1 MNDSSIDHVVRLPEQ
16 PDSSD
21 DDESPRKRLKS
32 SRPDSPVQV
41 HQRNAE
47 DWDHF
52 VRAGARLKNL
62 ATLAMQWNE
71 GPGTTQPEEDEE
83 AIANPASTTLNQQ
96 YSHLAKLASEK
107 TAECIVLE
115 KVRFQK
121 RNEFL
126 IWIIIVITIT
136 TWYIRVSYSNPSV
149 SNTHRNFMNPSLTPP
164 LSRPPTH
171 RFANLPLQH
180 RNAPNVLWKPFALRE
195 RMLRTLVPTQTRPKP
210 RRPAWP
216 RSSMPCAP

>member
-1 MNDSSIDHVVRLPEQ
+1 MNDSSIHHLVRLPEQ

-41 HQRNAE
+41 HQHNAE

-71 GPGTTQPEEDEE
+71 GPGTTLPDEEEEE

-115 KVRFQK
+115 KVRFQG
-121 RNEFL
+121 RNEFF
-126 IWIIIVITIT
+126 IWIVVVITIT
-136 TWYIRVSYSNPSV
+136 T
-149 SNTHRNFMNPSLTPP
+149 
-164 LSRPPTH
+164 
-171 RFANLPLQH
+171 
-180 RNAPNVLWKPFALRE
+180 
-195 RMLRTLVPTQTRPKP
+195 TLVHQ
-210 RRPAWP
+210 
-216 RSSMPCAP
+216 SVLF